1 MTETRDILWFGTSG
15 SLSKQPTPVPMVL
28 SEKLPSLVPEHNSVQ
43 YQMGQQ
49 IDFAVVKVGCTW
61 SKTLS
66 LTNLMIADLRA
77 VNQHQP
83 YAKLVTVL
91 HSLSTKWDQREVM
104 PPYIEVVAGL
114 FSANVMRKPAM
125 YKPTHGPAPKVGS

>member
-1 MTETRDILWFGTSG
+1 MS
-15 SLSKQPTPVPMVL
+15 L

-49 IDFAVVKVGCTW
+49 IDFAVVQVSCTW
-61 SKTLS
+61 SKTMS
-66 LTNLMIADLRA
+66 LTNLMVADLRA

-91 HSLSTKWDQREVM
+91 HALSTKWDQREVM
-104 PPYIEVVAGL
+104 PPYIDVVAGL

-125 YKPTHGPAPKVGS
+125 YKPNEKLAAGATSNR

>member
-91 HSLSTKWDQREVM
+91 HSLSTKWDQREGKF
-104 PPYIEVVAGL
+104 IH
-114 FSANVMRKPAM
+114 F
-125 YKPTHGPAPKVGS
+125 

>member
-1 MTETRDILWFGTSG
+1 
-15 SLSKQPTPVPMVL
+15 
-28 SEKLPSLVPEHNSVQ
+28 
-43 YQMGQQ
+43 
-49 IDFAVVKVGCTW
+49 
-61 SKTLS
+61 
-66 LTNLMIADLRA
+66 MIADLRA

-125 YKPTHGPAPKVGS
+125 YKPTHAHPAAKSGAQSARDHANTYGTSNRGPGGQGSARAGATSSRK